1 MIGSVDGAENR
12 VTLSAENQ
20 PLGEVLQSIQK
31 ASGVDVVLT
40 DKKWT
45 NDPITC
51 SIKTLELEKALGV
64 VFGGYNYVLAF
75 EADKGAVSK
84 VLVTVYEKRDEGA
97 TQIRVPMIVAEADSD
112 KVPMADVDL
121 DALAKKYYAEKIAC
135 IPSPQRPEGL
145 SEKDVANAHKDLR
158 SVVR

>member
-1 MIGSVDGAENR
+1 MIGFVYGAENR
-12 VTLSAENQ
+12 VTLSAKDQ
-20 PLGEVLQSIQK
+20 PLGEVLQNIQK

-40 DKKWT
+40 DKKWI
-45 NDPITC
+45 NDPVTC
-51 SIKTLELEKALGV
+51 SVKNLELEKALGV

-75 EADKGAVSK
+75 EANKGSVSK

-97 TQIRVPMIVAEADSD
+97 TQISVPVIVAKADCD

-121 DALAKKYYAEKIAC
+121 DALSKKYYAEKIAC

-145 SEKDVANAHKDLR
+145 SEKDVAKAHKDLR
-158 SVVR
+158 SVVK